1 MNEMVRLGLIISQL
15 TWLIFYNQDF
25 FFGGGAQ
32 NKVTLQLGLNFDP
45 VQAGEN
51 SIDLPKLD
59 QALSHRT
66 FSSWNQNFGQKTI
79 DVFSQ
84 TFDKV
89 KPTQSSRKASGS
101 SKTDDVTGAEPHFDV
116 SLC

>member
-1 MNEMVRLGLIISQL
+1 MENIAQDEWNGQAGLNHFSINL
-15 TWLIFYNQDF
+15 TYFLQPGF

-51 SIDLPKLD
+51 STDPAPDLPKLD

-66 FSSWNQNFGQKTI
+66 FSSWNQNFGQKNDQCYCAYFWKGQANSI
-79 DVFSQ
+79 IEKIERQ
-84 TFDKV
+84 LK
-89 KPTQSSRKASGS
+89 
-101 SKTDDVTGAEPHFDV
+101 
-116 SLC
+116 